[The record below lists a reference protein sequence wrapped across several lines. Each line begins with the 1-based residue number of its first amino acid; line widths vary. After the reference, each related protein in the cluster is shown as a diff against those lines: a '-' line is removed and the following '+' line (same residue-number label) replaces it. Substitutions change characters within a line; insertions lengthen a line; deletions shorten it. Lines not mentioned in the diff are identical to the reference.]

1 MTPPKFSSALRQIA
15 AWGALPVLLVSAR
28 AEPAAPAWPP
38 PPGNVVA
45 VSPEP
50 ATDFLGSP
58 SIVTLPDGTYLA
70 AHDFFGRNARRLHS
84 ARVFASRDRGVTWS
98 QVGAMTDQFW
108 PMLFMHRGGL
118 YLIGTSKEYG
128 DIVIR
133 RSTDGGH
140 TWTVPTDEKNGLL
153 FRGRF
158 HCAPVP
164 FASHQGRLWRGFE
177 EYTGPEDKWSGRFF
191 RSFVV
196 SVSEDAD
203 LLDAANWRRT
213 NGLDFDGDWLKGDRT
228 GWLEGNV
235 HVTPDHRLI
244 NLLRLHS
251 VPSLNDRYA
260 LEGPSAGKPRS
271 EVAAVIQVDAENN
284 RVSFDPPNGFIHFPG
299 SQSKFT
305 IRFDQKSGRYWS
317 LVQKVTNPY
326 SGYHRDYQP
335 NYQRNVL
342 LLTSSTDLQ
351 TWTEHA
357 IILRWREGLPVHRLD
372 PVGFQYVDWQIEGDD
387 LIAVCRTAWN
397 GKNYHDSNFITFH
410 RVEHFR
416 TLTPADSAP
425 PVDAPPYEPPAGP

>member
-1 MTPPKFSSALRQIA
+1 MRSLRRL
-15 AWGALPVLLVSAR
+15 ALPLLAAVR
-28 AEPAAPAWPP
+28 ALAVGRADSDAAAWPP
-38 PPGNVVA
+38 PPGVVVA
-45 VSPEP
+45 TSPEP

-70 AHDFFGRNARRLHS
+70 AHDFFGRDARRLHS
-84 ARVFASRDRGVTWS
+84 ARVFASHDRGATWA
-98 QVGAMTDQFW
+98 QVGAMDHQFW
-108 PMLFMHRGGL
+108 PMLFTHRGGL

-133 RSTDGGH
+133 RSTDGGR
-140 TWTVPTDEKNGLL
+140 TWTEPKDEKSGLL

-164 FASHQGRLWRGFE
+164 FASFQGRLWRGFE
-177 EYTGPEDKWSGRFF
+177 EYTGEKDQWSGRFF
-191 RSFVV
+191 RSFVI
-196 SVSEDAD
+196 SVAEDAAD

-213 NGLDFDGDWLKGDRT
+213 NGLDFNGDWLKGDRT

-235 HVTPDHRLI
+235 VVTPDQRLVNI
-244 NLLRLHS
+244 LRLHT
-251 VPSLNDRYA
+251 VPSLNDRFE
-260 LEGPSAGKPRS
+260 LEGPSAGHPRT
-271 EVAAVIQVDAENN
+271 EVAAVIQVDAAKNT
-284 RVSFDPPNGFIHFPG
+284 VSFDPPHGFIHFPG
-299 SQSKFT
+299 SMSKFT
-305 IRFDQKSGRYWS
+305 IRYDAKSGRYWS

-342 LLTSSTDLQ
+342 LLTSSADLK

-357 IILRWREGLPVHRLD
+357 IVLRWREGLPIHRLD

-410 RVEHFR
+410 RVKNFR

-425 PVDAPPYEPPAGP
+425 PVDAPPYRPPAGP